1 MKVLLCGDN
10 YLLMRLIQE
19 ELASENYEI
28 RLVDLES
35 DIIQQ
40 IDDFEP
46 DMLITNILIS
56 QLNGFELIQYARTKF
71 PKILIIV
78 LSALSAKRLVELS
91 YRLGADDFISMPF
104 DPERLS
110 IRIKKLIHQKQSS
123 LIFNVYTY
131 ASSI

>member
-123 LIFNVYTY
+123 LIFNVSTY